1 MRKPFFGVAVAAA
14 VLLAGVAAPAAAD
27 WLVTRDG
34 GRVETRGPWKVKG
47 KLVVFTRAGSANG
60 AEGQLAS
67 LRITDVDWAAS
78 ERATAEAA
86 DAAQQ
91 PSEEQ
96 SASPE
101 PQKESRWVLT
111 DANFQQAAPPPE
123 PEKKEEQP
131 AAEETDAVGRPRV
144 AVVLEGWERKDHPDG
159 LEIAGTLRNPGTEIA
174 AEIGVTVRLYDD
186 TGALVATGEGRI
198 GTPALGPGEAAPF
211 RTSFPGVFTY
221 AEAKFDLRGYGMRI
235 KAVEEGV
242 TPGTAEPPP
251 DRAP

>member
-1 MRKPFFGVAVAAA
+1 MWKPFFGRAVVAAS
-14 VLLAGVAAPAAAD
+14 LFLAGLAAPAAAD

-47 KLVVFTRAGSANG
+47 KLVVFTRA
-60 AEGQLAS
+60 EGQLAS

-78 ERATAEAA
+78 ERATAQAAEAA
-86 DAAQQ
+86 QK
-91 PSEEQ
+91 PPEGQ
-96 SASPE
+96 SAPPE
-101 PQKESRWVLT
+101 PHKESRWVLT
-111 DANFQQAAPPPE
+111 DANFQQAAPPP
-123 PEKKEEQP
+123 P
-131 AAEETDAVGRPRV
+131 AAEKSAEPAAAATDAVGRPRV
-144 AVVLEGWERKDHPDG
+144 AVVLEGWERKDRPDG

-174 AEIGVTVRLYDD
+174 AEIGVTVRLYDE

-198 GTPALGPGEAAPF
+198 GTPALGAGEAAAF
-211 RTSFPGVFTY
+211 RASFPGVFTY
-221 AEAKFDLRGYGMRI
+221 AEAKFDVRGYGLRI